1 MRCGWT
7 GKTLTLWRGRDGRVK
22 KRAAG
27 GAQDQAKG
35 WGQEHELKGQTYLG
49 VEEDQEAGEVHTEV
63 GRV

>member
-1 MRCGWT
+1 M
-7 GKTLTLWRGRDGRVK
+7 LWRGRDGRVK

-27 GAQDQAKG
+27 GVQHRAKG
-35 WGQEHELKGQTYLG
+35 LSPEHELKGQTYLG